1 MWLKKKNNRIKV
13 LVGFLALLILLV
25 GIRVYI
31 KKNTFDYYRLKP
43 VDINQTVLASGR
55 VSFPQPYEVTAN
67 SCGRISTINC
77 IEGEP
82 VHEGQL
88 LIQMDDYQD
97 RLGVQLALGDL
108 DLARSKQRNIVEE
121 ALPKQEEEMYQ
132 SQLGLDEAEKEMNR
146 LKSLYEHG
154 AVPAVEYEKAAN
166 NYQLQLSRHN
176 QAVLVRDSLA
186 GGSGAA
192 EIEARIALCD
202 VQLKIAQ
209 QAVEDKKIVSPI
221 SGVISN
227 VNFSPDQ
234 WVPDGAVL
242 LTVLRQEHLV
252 VEADV
257 DQKELSNLEVGQ
269 SALVVFDAYPG
280 EHFKAELTYISPQID
295 EQKGTCLLRLAIE
308 NGKRYIRHGMV
319 ADVEILTEPN
329 RQVLAL
335 PKQFID
341 YSEKTPFV
349 WVLQKGKAVKTPVT
363 YINVGE
369 RWVIIENL
377 PEDTLVLAGATKPG
391 SLRIH
396 LGREV
401 QPDEV

>member
-146 LKSLYEHG
+146 LKSLYEHS

-166 NYQLQLSRHN
+166 NYQLQLPGIIR
-176 QAVLVRDSLA
+176 LFLF
-186 GGSGAA
+186 GIPWPGSGA
-192 EIEARIALCD
+192 
-202 VQLKIAQ
+202 LK
-209 QAVEDKKIVSPI
+209 
-221 SGVISN
+221 
-227 VNFSPDQ
+227 
-234 WVPDGAVL
+234 
-242 LTVLRQEHLV
+242 
-252 VEADV
+252 
-257 DQKELSNLEVGQ
+257 
-269 SALVVFDAYPG
+269 
-280 EHFKAELTYISPQID
+280 
-295 EQKGTCLLRLAIE
+295 
-308 NGKRYIRHGMV
+308 
-319 ADVEILTEPN
+319 
-329 RQVLAL
+329 
-335 PKQFID
+335 
-341 YSEKTPFV
+341 
-349 WVLQKGKAVKTPVT
+349 
-363 YINVGE
+363 
-369 RWVIIENL
+369 
-377 PEDTLVLAGATKPG
+377 
-391 SLRIH
+391 
-396 LGREV
+396 
-401 QPDEV
+401 